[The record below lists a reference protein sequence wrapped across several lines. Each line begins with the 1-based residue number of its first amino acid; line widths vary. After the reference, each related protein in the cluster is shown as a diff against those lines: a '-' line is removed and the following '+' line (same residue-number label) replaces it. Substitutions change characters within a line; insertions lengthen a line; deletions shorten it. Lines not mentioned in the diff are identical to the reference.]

1 MILCFDI
8 GNTHIVMG
16 IVDKNEIKETY
27 RFATNTTITE
37 DEYAVKFLETI
48 KGSGYNPK
56 DVDGVI
62 VSSVVPSLDKIM
74 KGAFEK
80 YFRLTPKFVG
90 QGIKS
95 GLHIRIETPKQLGA
109 DLLVGAVGAYNKYPE
124 NLIVVDLGTASKFVV
139 VTEKGE
145 ILGGA
150 IAPGVQSSL
159 NSLFSSAAKLSQVNL
174 EVPKNVIG
182 RDTTTCIQSGSV
194 YGFASLI
201 EGMVSRI
208 KNEIGEAKV
217 VLTGGLS
224 EVMKNV
230 LNLEY
235 VYEPNLLIEGLIVL
249 YNKNK

>member
-16 IVDKNEIKETY
+16 IVDNNVIKQTI
-27 RFATNTTITE
+27 RFATNVMITE

-62 VSSVVPSLDKIM
+62 ISSVVPSLDKVM
-74 KGAFEK
+74 RCAFEK
-80 YFRLTPKFVG
+80 YFQLTPKFVG
-90 QGIKS
+90 QAIKS
-95 GLHIRIETPKQLGA
+95 GLHIRIENPKQLGA
-109 DLLVGAVGAYNKYPE
+109 DLLVGAVGAYHKYPE

-150 IAPGVQSSL
+150 IAPGIQSSL

-208 KNEIGEAKV
+208 KNEIGEAKI

>member
-16 IVDKNEIKETY
+16 IIEKDQIKETF

-48 KGSGYNPK
+48 KGSGFNPK
-56 DVDGVI
+56 DVEGVI
-62 VSSVVPSLDKIM
+62 VSSVVPAIDKVI
-74 KGAFEK
+74 KKAFEK
-80 YFRLTPKFVG
+80 YFGIKAMFVG
-90 QGIKS
+90 QGLKS
-95 GLHIRIETPKQLGA
+95 GLHIRIENPKQLGA

-124 NLIVVDLGTASKFVV
+124 NLIVVDLGTASKFIV
-139 VTEKGE
+139 VTKNAE

-150 IAPGVQSSL
+150 IAPGIQSSL
-159 NSLFSSAAKLSQVNL
+159 NSLFSNAAKLSQVNL

-201 EGMVSRI
+201 EGMVARI
-208 KNEIGEAKV
+208 KNEIGEVKV

-224 EVMKNV
+224 EVMKEV
-230 LNLEY
+230 LTLEY